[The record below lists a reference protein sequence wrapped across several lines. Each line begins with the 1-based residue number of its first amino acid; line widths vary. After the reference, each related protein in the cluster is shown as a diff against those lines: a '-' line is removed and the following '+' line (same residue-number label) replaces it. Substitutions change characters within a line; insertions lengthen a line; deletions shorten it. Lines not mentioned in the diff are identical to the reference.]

1 MTAASVTAAGRIAAK
16 ATATLTPPEKAAAGP
31 MSAQAEH
38 DTVPCEILRMYIIVN
53 GDCILQI
60 YQDIKWKNIFQNK

>member
-1 MTAASVTAAGRIAAK
+1 MTAASVTAAGRSGAK
-16 ATATLTPPEKAAAGP
+16 APATLTPPEKAAAGP

-38 DTVPCEILRMYIIVN
+38 DTVPCAILRMYIIVN